1 MSESVSAT
9 KEITTNSM
17 NSTTK
22 NNQIPILIVDDEKT
36 AHQLYKLMLRK
47 KGYKL
52 FHAESG
58 REALDVYKKHPE
70 IKIIL
75 MDIKMPDMNGYEAT
89 KEIRKTDKN
98 TIIIAQT
105 AYALASDKNK
115 ALKAGCNDH
124 LAKPIDRIELLSKL
138 EEYLKP

>member
-105 AYALASDKNK
+105 AYALAADKNK

>member
-105 AYALASDKNK
+105 AYALAADRKK
-115 ALKAGCNDH
+115 AFESGCNDH
-124 LAKPIDRIELLSKL
+124 LAKPVDRIELLSKL

>member
-9 KEITTNSM
+9 KEITTNRM
-17 NSTTK
+17 NST
-22 NNQIPILIVDDEKT
+22 NNTNQTPILIVDDEKT

-105 AYALASDKNK
+105 AYALAADKNK